1 MSGFNELIHAPLR
14 LKICAALVPMDALE
28 FQDIRKLLGVSDS
41 VLSKHLKQL
50 DEAGYVSQRK
60 TTTLGK
66 KTTWI
71 ELTEAGRQA
80 FNAHVTALRAI
91 VREQH

>member
-1 MSGFNELIHAPLR
+1 MSGFNELIHAPQR
-14 LKICAALVPMDALE
+14 LKICAALAPLDELE

-50 DEAGYVSQRK
+50 DEAGYISQRK
-60 TTTLGK
+60 ATTLGK

-71 ELTEAGRQA
+71 LLTEAGRQA
-80 FNAHVTALRAI
+80 FNAHVAALRAI
-91 VREQH
+91 VSEQ